1 MQLAVLE
8 VDGYAVCPDCGTRV
22 KCGSAGLNNLEKCHR
37 ASDAC
42 KNARE
47 KCDKDMRKKNA
58 NLFNYFKGPK
68 HHNRAIQAKTGPEK
82 TRTQYLERMPL
93 WRGGRFFEV
102 AVKCNY

>member
-42 KNARE
+42 STIL
-47 KCDKDMRKKNA
+47 KDQSTTTGQSKRK
-58 NLFNYFKGPK
+58 LVPRK
-68 HHNRAIQAKTGPEK
+68 HVLNTLNGC
-82 TRTQYLERMPL
+82 LC
-93 WRGGRFFEV
+93 GEV
-102 AVKCNY
+102 IDSLKLQLLSVRS